1 MLDEETMEAN
11 TTRFKERYSE
21 YREYGCL
28 LKVSEGQLS
37 AVMNEIEKLTD
48 KLAGYEQSD
57 RYLSEV
63 LNTGDGTYKP

>member
-11 TTRFKERYSE
+11 TTRFKERYSG

-37 AVMNEIEKLTD
+37 AVMRDI
-48 KLAGYEQSD
+48 D
-57 RYLSEV
+57 R
-63 LNTGDGTYKP
+63 LNRKVELLMTPNAAVKPRRNGD